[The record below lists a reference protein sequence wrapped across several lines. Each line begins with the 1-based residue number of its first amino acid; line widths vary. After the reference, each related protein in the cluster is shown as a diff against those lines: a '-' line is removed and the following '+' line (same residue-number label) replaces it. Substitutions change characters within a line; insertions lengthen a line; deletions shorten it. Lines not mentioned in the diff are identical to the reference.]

1 MILSDATKSDC
12 ALIRTTAPI
21 VLNITNYVAMNVS
34 ANALLAIGASPLMSF
49 FPDEMDELVAISQS
63 ACINIG
69 CLDNQQ
75 VEAMKRAVRALKSKG
90 KPYVLDP
97 VGVGASHV
105 RMAVC
110 RELISAY
117 PPAVIRG
124 NASEIV
130 ALAGGSSSSC
140 GVDSTVSSD
149 DALLL
154 SSAKSLALSSGSVV
168 SVSGATDVIVAA
180 DGLATSLSGGSPL
193 MPRITAMGC
202 TASAITAAFVAVTT
216 DHFRAAVDAA
226 SVMKYAASCVR
237 GARGTASFQT
247 SFIDELSNI

>member
-49 FPDEMDELVAISQS
+49 FPDEMDELVAISHS
-63 ACINIG
+63 VCINIG
-69 CLDNQQ
+69 CLDNLQI
-75 VEAMKRAVRALKSKG
+75 EAMRRAVRALKSEG

-149 DALLL
+149 DGLLL
-154 SSAKSLALSSGSVV
+154 TSANTLALSSGAVV
-168 SVSGATDVIVAA
+168 SVSGATDVIVGTDSPAIF
-180 DGLATSLSGGSPL
+180 LSGGSPI

-202 TASAITAAFVAVTT
+202 TASALTAAFVAVAG
-216 DHFRAAVDAA
+216 DSRRAALDAA
-226 SVMKYAASCVR
+226 MVMKYAASCVR
-237 GARGTASFQT
+237 DARGTASFQT

>member
-1 MILSDATKSDC
+1 MKLSDATKSDC

-49 FPDEMDELVAISQS
+49 FPDEMDELVAISHS
-63 ACINIG
+63 VCINIG
-69 CLDNQQ
+69 CLDNLQI
-75 VEAMKRAVRALKSKG
+75 EAMRRAVRALKSEG

-105 RMAVC
+105 RMNVC
-110 RELISAY
+110 CELISIY
-117 PPAVIRG
+117 PPAVVRG

-130 ALAGGSSSSC
+130 ALAGGVTSSC
-140 GVDSTVSSD
+140 GVDTAISSD

-154 SSAKSLALSSGSVV
+154 SSAKSLALSLGSVI

-180 DGLATSLSGGSPL
+180 DGLVTSISGGSPL

-202 TASAITAAFVAVTT
+202 TASAIAAAFVAVNT

-226 SVMKYAASCVR
+226 SVMKYAASCVSN
-237 GARGTASFQT
+237 ARGTASFQT